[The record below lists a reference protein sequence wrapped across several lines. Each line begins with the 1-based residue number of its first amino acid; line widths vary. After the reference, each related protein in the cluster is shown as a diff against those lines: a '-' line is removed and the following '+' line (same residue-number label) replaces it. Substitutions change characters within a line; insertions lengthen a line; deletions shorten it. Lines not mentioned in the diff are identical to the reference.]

1 MCQRPTI
8 TTTDLYSQAPVMFT
22 AENEDDDVAQIFID
36 TLIENIKDIY
46 KRFKFPK
53 QMIFRKKDKE
63 LYDSATVCHICE
75 GELGADRVRDHC
87 HLTGKYRGAAH
98 NSCNLSYK
106 VPKFFPVLLHNLSG
120 YDSHLFIKKLRGA
133 DNEKINCI
141 PCNEERY
148 ISFSREVIVDKFI
161 NKENKEVE
169 VKREL
174 RFIDSFR
181 FMPSSLDALS
191 RNLSKDQCKN
201 ISKHYSGTQL
211 DLLLRKGAYPYDYVD
226 SIDRLNETELPPKS
240 TFYSRLYDSG
250 ISDSDYEHAKTV
262 WNEFGFKTFREYH
275 DLYNLSDV
283 LLLADVF
290 ENFRDVCCANYGLD
304 PAWYYTSPGLAW
316 DASLKLTGVE
326 LELLSDY
333 DMILMVKHGIRGG
346 VSTIS
351 HRYGQANNKYM
362 SSFDDSKPS
371 SFITYLDANNLYG
384 WAMSKNLPTHGFEWM
399 SDDELNDWG
408 SIPSILEVD
417 LEYPKELHDLHNDY
431 CLAPESIK
439 PEGSDVA
446 KLIPNLNDK
455 KKYVVHYENLK
466 QYESLGLKITKIHR
480 GIKFQESAWLK
491 KYIDLNTDLRTKATN
506 DFEKDFFKLMNNC
519 VFGKTIESIENRVD
533 IKLVTSQEQ
542 AIKLTAK
549 TSYDSRT
556 IFDENLIAI
565 HMKRTKLYYNKPI
578 YLGMSILDLSKTL
591 MYDFNYNY
599 IKNKYGDRAKLLFT
613 DTDSLAYEI
622 KTDDFYTDIAPD
634 IKSWFD
640 TSDYPKDHTSGI
652 ETGINKKVIGKFKD
666 EAAGK
671 QIEEFVGLRSKLY
684 SYKLAGV
691 DHKKCKG
698 VRKNVVK
705 KSINHEDYR
714 NCLFTKR
721 EQSRRMNVIRS
732 HQHDIYTE
740 EVNKVALSA
749 DDDKRIVMMDGI
761 STLSYGHYSLNIK

>member
-1 MCQRPTI
+1 MRAIFSVDLLLISDGEKKHYCWIKNFNRLMAVQTEKSINSMHYCKRCLIGFSRKDSLRKHAEYCSQHEAQKIELPEPGTMLSFKNYYRKMRVPFVVYADFESFIKPIDTCQPDPNTSYTNKYQKHVPSSFCYYI
-8 TTTDLYSQAPVMFT
+8 KCFDDDLYSQAPVTFT

-75 GELGADRVRDHC
+75 GELGVDRVRDHC

-120 YDSHLFIKKLRGA
+120 YDSHLFVKKLRGD

-141 PCNEERY
+141 PCNEEKY
-148 ISFSREVIVDKFI
+148 ISFSREVVVDKFV

-181 FMPSSLDALS
+181 FMASSLDALS

-201 ISKHYSGTQL
+201 ISKHYTGNQL

-226 SIDRLNETELPPKS
+226 TIDRLNETELPPKS
-240 TFYSRLYDSG
+240 AFYSRLNDSG
-250 ISDSDYEHAKTV
+250 ISDEDYEHAKTV

-316 DASLKLTGVE
+316 DAALKLTEVQ

-384 WAMSKNLPTHGFEWM
+384 WAMCKNLPTHGFEWM
-399 SDDELNDWG
+399 SNDELNDWR
-408 SIPSILEVD
+408 STPSILEVD
-417 LEYPKELHDLHNDY
+417 LQYPRELHDLHNDY
-431 CLAPESIK
+431 PLAPENIT
-439 PEGSDVA
+439 PESSTVP

-455 KKYVVHYENLK
+455 VKYIVHYENLK
-466 QYESLGLKITKIHR
+466 LYESLGLKITKIHR
-480 GIKFQESAWLK
+480 GIKFEESAWLK
-491 KYIDLNTDLRTKATN
+491 KYIDLNTSLRTKATN
-506 DFEKDFFKLMNNC
+506 DFEKDFFKLMNNS
-519 VFGKTIESIENRVD
+519 VFGKTCENIEARVD
-533 IKLVTSQEQ
+533 IKLVSSEKQ

-549 TSYDSRT
+549 TSYDTRT

-578 YLGMSILDLSKTL
+578 YLRDV
-591 MYDFNYNY
+591 
-599 IKNKYGDRAKLLFT
+599 
-613 DTDSLAYEI
+613 
-622 KTDDFYTDIAPD
+622 
-634 IKSWFD
+634 
-640 TSDYPKDHTSGI
+640 H
-652 ETGINKKVIGKFKD
+652 
-666 EAAGK
+666 
-671 QIEEFVGLRSKLY
+671 LRL
-684 SYKLAGV
+684 
-691 DHKKCKG
+691 
-698 VRKNVVK
+698 
-705 KSINHEDYR
+705 E
-714 NCLFTKR
+714 
-721 EQSRRMNVIRS
+721 
-732 HQHDIYTE
+732 
-740 EVNKVALSA
+740 
-749 DDDKRIVMMDGI
+749 
-761 STLSYGHYSLNIK
+761 